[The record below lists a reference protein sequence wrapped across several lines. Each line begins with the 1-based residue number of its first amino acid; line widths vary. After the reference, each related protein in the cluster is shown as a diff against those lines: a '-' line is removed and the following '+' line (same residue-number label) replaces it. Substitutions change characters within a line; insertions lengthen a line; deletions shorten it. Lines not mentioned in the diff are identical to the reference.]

1 MDLTQKNY
9 TDQYTIVANIIS
21 KGYLAHGGEKM
32 FNTFDPAFI
41 QGGFRAEYG
50 YGFYFCDEAYK
61 PINYG
66 GYIYFTKKD
75 VYNFCDLNRS
85 ADCNPLSNIYR
96 VIGQLEDMRDNSR
109 RYEDYENASKQL
121 EKFKLNPQ
129 EQDYL
134 NYFEK
139 GAEQGYDLKN
149 AYKYALNYIPGD
161 YNPRNLSN
169 LFMKLGYDG
178 IVAENQYVIFNIDKL
193 NQNILKLDLDDY
205 DNFMKESV
213 NINKQIF
220 MDAYNKI
227 KGTTD

>member
-66 GYIYFTKKD
+66 GYIYFTKKS
-75 VYNFCDLNRS
+75 VYNLCNLNTS
-85 ADCNPLSNIYR
+85 ADYNPLELIYG
-96 VIGQLEDMRDNSR
+96 IMGQLEDMRDNAR
-109 RYEDYENASKQL
+109 NVKEFDYASKEL
-121 EKFKLNPQ
+121 EKMKLNSQ
-129 EQDYL
+129 EQAYL
-134 NYFEK
+134 NFFEK
-139 GAEQGYDLKN
+139 GVKEGYDLKN
-149 AYKYALNYIPGD
+149 AYKYALNYVPGN
-161 YNPRNLSN
+161 YNPQNLSN
-169 LFMKLGYDG
+169 LFVKLGYDG

-205 DNFMKESV
+205 DNFMKESID
-213 NINKQIF
+213 INKKKFYDIYEKLNR
-220 MDAYNKI
+220 ASN
-227 KGTTD
+227 